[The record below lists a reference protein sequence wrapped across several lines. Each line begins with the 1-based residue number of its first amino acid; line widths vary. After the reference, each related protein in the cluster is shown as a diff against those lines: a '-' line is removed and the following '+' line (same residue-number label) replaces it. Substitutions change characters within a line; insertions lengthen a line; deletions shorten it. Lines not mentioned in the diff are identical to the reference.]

1 MGTALFVLLWWL
13 ALFGWW
19 IVFAGTND
27 GPKLIAGACAALLAA
42 LLVAWLR
49 RQGLFRALNVPWKVV
64 REIGAVFGAVALH
77 LAGQRH
83 LSSRYRAFDSPSA
96 DADSEQPV
104 TRPSELRPRG

>member
-1 MGTALFVLLWWL
+1 MRTALFVLLWWL

-19 IVFAGTND
+19 IVLAGTSD
-27 GPKLIAGACAALLAA
+27 GTKLIAGACAALLVA
-42 LLVAWLR
+42 LLVALLR
-49 RQGLFRALNVPWKVV
+49 RRGLFSALNVPWKVV
-64 REIGAVFGAVALH
+64 REIGGVFGAVALH

>member
-19 IVFAGTND
+19 IVLAGTSD
-27 GPKLIAGACAALLAA
+27 AVKLVAGACVALLAA
-42 LLVAWLR
+42 LLVAFLR
-49 RQGLFRALNVPWKVV
+49 RRGLFKALSGPGKVA

-83 LSSRYRAFDSPSA
+83 LSSRYPAFDSPPA
-96 DADSEQPV
+96 DADSEEPV

>member
-13 ALFGWW
+13 ALFGWSLV
-19 IVFAGTND
+19 IAGTND
-27 GPKLIAGACAALLAA
+27 GLKVIAGAGAALLAA

-49 RQGLFRALNVPWKVV
+49 RRGLLKALDVPWRVV
-64 REIGAVFGAVALH
+64 RELGGVFGAVALH

>member
-1 MGTALFVLLWWL
+1 MGTSLFVLLWWI

-19 IVFAGTND
+19 IVLVGTND
-27 GPKLIAGACAALLAA
+27 GLALIAGACVALLTALVVA
-42 LLVAWLR
+42 LLR
-49 RQGLFRALNVPWKVV
+49 RRGLLKALNVPWKVV

-83 LSSRYRAFDSPSA
+83 LSSRYRAFDSPPA
-96 DADSEQPV
+96 DAEKPV